1 MYSPVCSQAIPFEFF
16 VGKTAELGQADLNW
30 LGAQQGELGMV
41 FPEEWSSVSVKVFD
55 SSGRLNYEESI
66 GDVFGEAFVALPKK
80 PWGGPPLKFVSPMGK
95 GLAGRAF
102 SEVNFQFKM

>member
-1 MYSPVCSQAIPFEFF
+1 MAELMVYSPVCSQAIPFEFF

-80 PWGGPPLKFVSPMGK
+80 TLGRTTIEVRFSDGK
-95 GLAGRAF
+95 GARWTGVF
-102 SEVNFQFKM
+102 